1 MSYEYLHRIWEE
13 YESWIV
19 TEDDSNRMW
28 WTGGQ
33 SQDLV
38 GDSGVN
44 YNNGE
49 KIIIVM
55 P

>member
-1 MSYEYLHRIWEE
+1 MNHGLSQMM
-13 YESWIV
+13 IV
-19 TEDDSNRMW
+19 IKLW

-44 YNNGE
+44 NNNGE